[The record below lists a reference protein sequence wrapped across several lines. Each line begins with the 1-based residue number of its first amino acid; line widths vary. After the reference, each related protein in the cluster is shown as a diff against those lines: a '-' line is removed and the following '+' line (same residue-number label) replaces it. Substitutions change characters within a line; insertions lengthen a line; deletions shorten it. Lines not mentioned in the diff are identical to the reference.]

1 MVLEIDIKKMLS
13 ELNLTEEQYEACLKD
28 LSDCKESISDLDW
41 IDIKNKYS
49 LPFHKDTLR
58 KSSQTPFGGATVA
71 EYYKNKGFS
80 TANQEWQDEIQVQ
93 KRELEREKIKFRD
106 ERNAWQKQNY
116 IQARVEQKLDT
127 LECELS
133 KIGNVNFAL
142 HNNPQINSNN
152 DLLIMLSDLHI
163 GQTFKSMF
171 GEYNTGIAKDR
182 LNQYLNEIIGIQKL
196 YNSEKCYISL
206 QGDLISGNIHKSIQ
220 VSNRENVIEQ
230 IKIASEL
237 ISSFCYELSKYF
249 SVVFMQDV
257 SGNHTRIDEK
267 KDAIHDDRLDD
278 LIAWSVENSL
288 KHIENFHVLKRKLD
302 IGISDFDIRGK
313 FYIGTH
319 GDFDSMSNSGIAR
332 LCMMLGFM
340 PYAIISG
347 HKHFPA
353 YTEFNGV
360 KMVQGGSLA
369 GGGCD
374 YTIEKRLSGKPSQT
388 VIVCTDK
395 GIKAIHNIEL
405 N

>member
-1 MVLEIDIKKMLS
+1 MFKIDIEKKLS
-13 ELNLTEEQYEACLKD
+13 ELNLTAEQYEACLKD
-28 LSDCKESISDLDW
+28 LSECKENISDLDW
-41 IDIKNKYS
+41 VDIKNKYS
-49 LPFHKDTLR
+49 IPYHYDTLR
-58 KSSQTPFGGATVA
+58 KASQTIFGGAAVA

-80 TANQEWQDEIQVQ
+80 TANQEWQDEIQMQ

-106 ERNAWQKQNY
+106 ERTAWQKQNY
-116 IQARVEQKLDT
+116 IQARVEHKLDT
-127 LECELS
+127 LEYELS
-133 KIGNVNFAL
+133 KMGNANFNV
-142 HNNPQINSNN
+142 HNNTQINSDN
-152 DLLIMLSDLHI
+152 DLLVMLSDLHI

-171 GEYNTGIAKDR
+171 GEFNTDIAKDR
-182 LNQYLNEIIGIQKL
+182 LNQYLNEIIDLQKL
-196 YNSEKCYISL
+196 YNSEKCYVSL
-206 QGDLISGNIHKSIQ
+206 QGDIISSSIHKSIQ

-230 IKIASEL
+230 VKIASEL
-237 ISSFCYELSKYF
+237 ISSFCYELTKHF

-257 SGNHTRIDEK
+257 SGNHSRIDK
-267 KDAIHDDRLDD
+267 KDEAIHDERLDE
-278 LIAWSVENSL
+278 LISWSVENTL

-313 FYIGTH
+313 FYIGVH
-319 GDFDSMSNSGIAR
+319 GDFDNLSDSGIAR
-332 LCMMLGFM
+332 LCMMIGFM

-360 KMVQGGSLA
+360 KMIQSGSLS
-369 GGGCD
+369 GSGCD

-405 N
+405 D